1 MTDPTPPDPTP
12 PDPTPTDPTPTDPLS
27 AAEAEATEIST
38 ADQPLGALGAKFNRR
53 SPFVVGMAAA
63 AGVAVIYGAVQALA
77 DARSALTLIGV
88 ALFLAI
94 GLDPLVSWLVRH
106 RFPRWAAVTTVFVS
120 ALVLAAALLAIA
132 IPPLAQQASQLVAQ
146 APDYLLEAQDHSS
159 TLGRLND
166 RFHLQQQL
174 TDAVNGSTVL
184 EHLVSAV
191 TLIFDEVTKLVLVA
205 VLTVFFLADM
215 PQIRA
220 NLYRLVPGA
229 RRPRAILI
237 GDQIFAKVGA
247 YVLGNV
253 VISVIAAVG
262 TFLWLEA
269 FGVPYPLLLAIFVAV
284 FDLVPV
290 VGSTVAGVV
299 VAAVA
304 LTVSIPVSVATVA
317 FFVAYRLIEDY
328 LLVPRIIGRAV
339 QVPAVLTVVA
349 VLLGGAVLGIIG
361 ALVAIPIAAALQL
374 LVHELLYPRL
384 DQL

>member
-1 MTDPTPPDPTP
+1 MTDPTPAPEAEADPVTV
-12 PDPTPTDPTPTDPLS
+12 
-27 AAEAEATEIST
+27 AEAEATEIST
-38 ADQPLGALGAKFNRR
+38 AERPLGALGAKFNRR
-53 SPFVVGMAAA
+53 SPFVVGMGAA
-63 AGVAVIYGAVQALA
+63 AGVAVIYGAVQALV
-77 DARSALTLIGV
+77 DARSALILIGV
-88 ALFLAI
+88 ALFLAV
-94 GLDPLVSWLVRH
+94 GLEPVVSWLVRH
-106 RFPRWAAVTTVFVS
+106 RFPRWAAVTTVFLS
-120 ALVLAAALLAIA
+120 ALILVAALLAIA

-146 APDYLLEAQDHSS
+146 APDYLREAQDHSS

-191 TLIFDEVTKLVLVA
+191 TLVFDAVTKLVLVA

-215 PQIRA
+215 PQIRT

-328 LLVPRIIGRAV
+328 LLMPRIIGRAV
-339 QVPAVLTVVA
+339 QVPAVVTVVA
-349 VLLGGAVLGIIG
+349 VLVGGAVLGIIG

-374 LVHELLYPRL
+374 LVQDLLYPRL
-384 DQL
+384 DEL

>member
-1 MTDPTPPDPTP
+1 
-12 PDPTPTDPTPTDPLS
+12 
-27 AAEAEATEIST
+27 
-38 ADQPLGALGAKFNRR
+38 
-53 SPFVVGMAAA
+53 V
-63 AGVAVIYGAVQALA
+63 
-77 DARSALTLIGV
+77 GV
-88 ALFLAI
+88 ALFLAV
-94 GLDPLVSWLVRH
+94 GLDPVVSWLVRH
-106 RFPRWAAVTTVFVS
+106 RFPRWAAVTTVF
-120 ALVLAAALLAIA
+120 LVTTAAVVVLFAIA
-132 IPPLAQQASQLVAQ
+132 IPPLAQQAAQLVSQ
-146 APDYLLEAQDHSS
+146 APDYLREAQDHSS

-174 TDAVNGSTVL
+174 TDAVNGSTLL

-215 PQIRA
+215 PKIRA
-220 NLYRLVPGA
+220 NLYRLVPGT

-253 VISVIAAVG
+253 VISVIAAIG
-262 TFLWLEA
+262 TFLWLEV

-284 FDLVPV
+284 FDLIPV

-304 LTVSIPVSVATVA
+304 LTVSLPASLATVA
-317 FFVAYRLIEDY
+317 FFIVYRLIEDY

-339 QVPAVLTVVA
+339 HVPAVVTVVA
-349 VLLGGAVLGIIG
+349 VLVGGAVLGIIG
-361 ALVAIPIAAALQL
+361 ALVAIPIAAAVQL
-374 LVHELLYPRL
+374 LVQELLYPRL
-384 DQL
+384 DEF

>member
-1 MTDPTPPDPTP
+1 V
-12 PDPTPTDPTPTDPLS
+12 TDPLA
-27 AAEAEATEIST
+27 AAEAEAVQIST
-38 ADQPLGALGAKFNRR
+38 RAQPLGALGDKFSRR
-53 SPFVVGMAAA
+53 SPFYLGMTAA
-63 AGVAVIYGAVQALA
+63 AGVALTYAVVQALA
-77 DARSALTLIGV
+77 DARQALTLLGV
-88 ALFLAI
+88 ALFLAV
-94 GLDPLVSWLVRH
+94 GLDPVVSWLVRH
-106 RFPRWAAVTTVFVS
+106 RFPRWAAVTTVF
-120 ALVLAAALLAIA
+120 LVTTAAVVVLFAIA
-132 IPPLAQQASQLVAQ
+132 IPPLAQQAAQLVSQ
-146 APDYLLEAQDHSS
+146 APDYLREAQDHSS

-174 TDAVNGSTVL
+174 TDAVNGSTLL

-215 PQIRA
+215 PKIRA
-220 NLYRLVPGA
+220 NLYRLVPGT

-253 VISVIAAVG
+253 VISVIAAIG
-262 TFLWLEA
+262 TFLWLEV

-284 FDLVPV
+284 FDLIPV

-304 LTVSIPVSVATVA
+304 LTVSLPVSLATVA
-317 FFVAYRLIEDY
+317 FFIVYRLIEDY

-339 QVPAVLTVVA
+339 HVPAVVTVVA
-349 VLLGGAVLGIIG
+349 VLVGGAVLGIIG
-361 ALVAIPIAAALQL
+361 ALVAIPIAAAVQL
-374 LVHELLYPRL
+374 LVQELLYPRL
-384 DQL
+384 DES

>member
-1 MTDPTPPDPTP
+1 MTDPTPAPEAEADPVTV
-12 PDPTPTDPTPTDPLS
+12 
-27 AAEAEATEIST
+27 AEAEATEIST
-38 ADQPLGALGAKFNRR
+38 AERPLGALGAKFNRR
-53 SPFVVGMAAA
+53 SPFVVGMGAA
-63 AGVAVIYGAVQALA
+63 AGVAVVYGAVQALV
-77 DARSALTLIGV
+77 DARSALILIGV
-88 ALFLAI
+88 ALFLAV
-94 GLDPLVSWLVRH
+94 GLEPVVSWLVRH
-106 RFPRWAAVTTVFVS
+106 RFPRWAAVTTVFLS
-120 ALVLAAALLAIA
+120 ALILVAALLAIA

-146 APDYLLEAQDHSS
+146 APDYLREAQDHSS

-191 TLIFDEVTKLVLVA
+191 TLVFDAVTKLVLVA

-215 PQIRA
+215 PQIRT

-328 LLVPRIIGRAV
+328 LLMPRIIGRAV
-339 QVPAVLTVVA
+339 QVPAVVTVVA
-349 VLLGGAVLGIIG
+349 VLVGGAVLGIIG

-374 LVHELLYPRL
+374 LVQDLLYPRL
-384 DQL
+384 DEL